1 MSIAITLL
9 EDWCPTSKPKYFTKI
24 NSEKY
29 RKGKMKLETYA
40 GSETDQKTGYLLVT
54 RAFLKS

>member
-1 MSIAITLL
+1 MSIARTLL
-9 EDWCPTSKPKYFTKI
+9 EDWCPTPKPKYFTKI

-40 GSETDQKTGYLLVT
+40 GSEIDQKTEYLLVT
-54 RAFLKS
+54 RAF